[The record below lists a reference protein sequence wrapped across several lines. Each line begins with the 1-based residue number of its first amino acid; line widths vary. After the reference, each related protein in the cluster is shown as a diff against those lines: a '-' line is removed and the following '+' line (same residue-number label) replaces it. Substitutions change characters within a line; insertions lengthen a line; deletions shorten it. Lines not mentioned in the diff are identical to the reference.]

1 MNFPKIDHAALM
13 HILFSGKPAQR
24 QILLDIEERIRELQ
38 RDRDE
43 LIAERVESDH
53 YQCGE
58 FRDLTAVEDKWTYL
72 DRWIRDYARPLS
84 CATWFDWYWRR
95 NQEEQADPD

>member
-43 LIAERVESDH
+43 MIAERVESDAYRH
-53 YQCGE
+53 DE
-58 FRDLTAVEDKWTYL
+58 FADLCTDEDKWKYL
-72 DRWIRDYARPLS
+72 DRWLRDYASPLS
-84 CATWFDWYWRR
+84 CATWYDWYERR
-95 NQEEQADPD
+95 NQEEQDHPL